1 MSNEIALLQKLAV
14 LEGNMGKQAAATNFI
29 LTHIVKILDEN
40 SGEIKFSDKLKS
52 EILDSL
58 SKLNHSES
66 SSIKS
71 AINKLM
77 QPSVQQLFTKKPDPF
92 LK

>member
-1 MSNEIALLQKLAV
+1 MNNEIALLQKLAV
-14 LEGNMGKQAAATNFI
+14 FESSIEKQAAATNFI

-40 SGEIKFSDKLKS
+40 SGETKFSDKLKL
-52 EILDSL
+52 EIIDSL

-66 SSIKS
+66 SPIKS

-77 QPSVQQLFTKKPDPF
+77 QPSVQQLFTKKPDLF